1 MAVSPANRGPVIT
14 VLLCMHASV
23 PAPAYR
29 HTCSGGAVA
38 KCVPSRCSERAA
50 AGRRA
55 GRRRRRRG
63 IDKWPRV
70 CLSGNTTKAYVWSHE
85 QRHMEPLVAKSS
97 APIKLSSTVSNSG
110 TGMCVCSGTKTY
122 FICLFISVCLFI
134 SGDRV
139 YDDLDGG
146 VWITVECSMMQ
157 SLR

>member
-1 MAVSPANRGPVIT
+1 MLATRSTWPFPRRIAGPVNT

-23 PAPAYR
+23 PPPAYR

-70 CLSGNTTKAYVWSHE
+70 CLSGNTTK
-85 QRHMEPLVAKSS
+85 HMFGAMS
-97 APIKLSSTVSNSG
+97 SG
-110 TGMCVCSGTKTY
+110 TWSPSWPKALRPLNYRALFRTLELACASAVAQTY
-122 FICLFISVCLFI
+122 FYLFVYFCLFVYFWRSSV
-134 SGDRV
+134 
-139 YDDLDGG
+139 
-146 VWITVECSMMQ
+146 
-157 SLR
+157 